1 MEILSSLNGKI
12 ELDNLRSAEGN
23 DITVLN
29 ASSAKSVKI
38 DSVGAVTAVTNNGL
52 DNAETLFITAAEDSS
67 IHANKII
74 PRTLNLNSVNS
85 SNNPV
90 TFNLDVKGINSLAF
104 GGTSP
109 IILSTNAT
117 YLDGAH
123 VTSTNSSSA
132 KIYLTGDSVDISNIA
147 ENIEIEFQNID
158 GKKINVGQNQNLVI
172 DATYFTNL
180 QPICT
185 RISIYWYIFSFCKI
199 N

>member
-1 MEILSSLNGKI
+1 M
-12 ELDNLRSAEGN
+12 D
-23 DITVLN
+23 
-29 ASSAKSVKI
+29 
-38 DSVGAVTAVTNNGL
+38 L

-117 YLDGAH
+117 YLAMALMLRQQILA
-123 VTSTNSSSA
+123 VQR
-132 KIYLTGDSVDISNIA
+132 YISQVIA
-147 ENIEIEFQNID
+147 
-158 GKKINVGQNQNLVI
+158 
-172 DATYFTNL
+172 
-180 QPICT
+180 
-185 RISIYWYIFSFCKI
+185 
-199 N
+199 